1 MTAVMRTAP
10 ARDFRNLADA
20 KAPWRWFHRAMS
32 IVRLLAAGCLAL
44 LGAAV
49 LLVASPALQ
58 AAVPAWHMPELPL
71 GALVFALVCGLVL
84 WRRPLSQPRPAPL
97 PEPCEPFGD

>member
-1 MTAVMRTAP
+1 MSAASGRN
-10 ARDFRNLADA
+10 FRNLADA
-20 KAPWRWFHRAMS
+20 KAAWRWFHRAMS

-49 LLVASPALQ
+49 LLAMSPALQ
-58 AAVPAWHMPELPL
+58 AAVPAWRMPELPL

-84 WRRPLSQPRPAPL
+84 GRRPLSPPQSAPL